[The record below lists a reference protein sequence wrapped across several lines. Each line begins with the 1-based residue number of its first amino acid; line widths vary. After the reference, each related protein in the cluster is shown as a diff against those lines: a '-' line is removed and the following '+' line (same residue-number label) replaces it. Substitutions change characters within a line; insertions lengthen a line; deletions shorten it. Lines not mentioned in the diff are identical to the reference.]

1 MFEKVLTNGVA
12 VSYGPSF
19 PTSQVADGT
28 LFYKTVASTGFPVG
42 FYVFGTRPDT
52 NTTTIGPQVGQTW
65 FPADAGDMYLK
76 LTGGTLTGAL
86 ALVSHVKVSQ
96 STSAARFTFG
106 NTSSVTP
113 IILESQNKVLKIG
126 LGQSF
131 SGSGGTLTSVL
142 SADFTNLNTGFKW
155 NNNTVWHAG
164 NDGQNSGLDA
174 DKLDGAHANKLSVIN
189 TIPVRDAFG
198 DIFIN
203 RVNIASVDDEE
214 VGRFVVTNGTDGY
227 TKVVPVARAK
237 ESIRTSTY
245 ADGTNR
251 KTWNINITGNAGS
264 ASEVHWNNVTNKPTW
279 LEDGTIH
286 WDDISGKPTMVEKFH
301 FDETFTY
308 SKTAKEFTAN
318 QTKDVF
324 SGLWFGERVKD
335 APTNDN
341 TYADPGGVNP
351 WNGNDRQHYWAGF
364 QTFNGTTSASS
375 GVQLIANWDT
385 EDFDPNGDG
394 NSPED
399 ARSYLVYRVN
409 DENGVRNAAY
419 NGYSPWIKIW
429 TNTSLRSLSQLENNV
444 GFVTGTDLQ
453 GYLKLI
459 HPTEQQVE
467 GQVAFKNNY
476 VYGRKSNDSV
486 SYILNA
492 TTGDIEAKG
501 KLIATSHFETTSGDH
516 YTANGRV
523 WSDNGSVG
531 AGSAGGLGSVLLL
544 PGYRSGT
551 TNFTGVL
558 RFSNSSTG
566 ISFGRIMGDMTGGF
580 MRYDIDPDASFGG
593 NANKYHRFDATIK
606 STGDVVAYASDARLK
621 KNVSKINSAISKIQ
635 QLGGYT
641 YDWDL
646 EKCQAVGFAPS
657 NPHEHGLIAQEVQ
670 QVIPDAVCESA
681 IDGYLTVKYERIVPL
696 LTAAVSEQQ
705 SEIEQLRSEVAELKA
720 MVAALMQR

>member
-52 NTTTIGPQVGQTW
+52 NTTTIGPQVGQAW
-65 FPADAGDMYLK
+65 FPADAGDLYLK

-106 NTSSVTP
+106 NISSVTP

-174 DKLDGAHANKLSVIN
+174 DKLDGVHADKLSVIN

-227 TKVVPVARAK
+227 TKVVPVARAT

-264 ASEVHWNNVTNKPTW
+264 ASEVHWNNVTNKPIW

-286 WDDISGKPTMVEKFH
+286 WEDISGKPTMVEKYH
-301 FDETFTY
+301 FPTSTN
-308 SKTAKEFTAN
+308 SKTALELTAN
-318 QTKDVF
+318 QTRDVF
-324 SGLWFGERVKD
+324 SGIWFGERVED
-335 APTNDN
+335 APTNNN
-341 TYADPGGVNP
+341 TYADPGSANP
-351 WNGNDRQHYWAGF
+351 WGIDRQHYWAGF
-364 QTFNGTTSASS
+364 QTFNGSPGFGPA

-409 DENGVRNAAY
+409 DDNGVVNAAY

-453 GYLKLI
+453 GYLKLVSSV
-459 HPTEQQVE
+459 QQTVE
-467 GQVAFKNNY
+467 GAAVNFKNQI
-476 VYGRKSNDSV
+476 YGRNSQGNVTFVLDGP
-486 SYILNA
+486 
-492 TTGDIEAKG
+492 TGRIESSDT
-501 KLIATSHFETTSGDH
+501 ITATSHFQTTNGDH
-516 YTANGRV
+516 YTENGRL
-523 WSDNGSVG
+523 WSDNGHLG
-531 AGSAGGLGSVLLL
+531 TGSAGGRGSVTLL
-544 PGYRSGT
+544 PGYSSGST
-551 TNFTGVL
+551 QFTGVL
-558 RFSNSSTG
+558 RFSNSNNG
-566 ISFGRIMGDMTGGF
+566 ISFGRIMGDMTGAF

-593 NANKYHRFDATIK
+593 NPNRYHRFDATIK
-606 STGDVVAYASDARLK
+606 SLGDVVAYASDARLK

-670 QVIPDAVCESA
+670 QVIPDAVCNSA
-681 IDGYLTVKYERIVPL
+681 IDGYLTVKYERIVPV

-705 SEIEQLRSEVAELKA
+705 TEIEQLRSEVAELKA